1 MLAKPSLFLLLCI
14 GSSAAAQ
21 LPLNASSERT
31 FSQAFEEGAK
41 SDRLNCRIET
51 FTPFLDFSFRYE
63 IGYVV
68 RCPIKQFNGK
78 QTAIGTLVRVREKA
92 GPVATLGQSYSVPA
106 IPAEM
111 KDKVNFQ
118 HLRNEV
124 EFSGV
129 FAAGEGDYEVQLL
142 VFDEHNR
149 RCRKSWQAKAHP
161 HGDEARAN
169 LAMQPGSVAAVSLP
183 PWKGISNDGTGLRLT
198 VLLDAEP
205 VNPFSSKLR
214 AWDRA
219 FLLGALSSLLR
230 QTSLAS
236 VRMVAFNLDQQLE
249 IFRENDFDHTG
260 LYRLSS
266 ALNRL
271 ELGTVSYR
279 ILQRQ
284 QGWQELLAGLM
295 REEMLSGRRSD
306 AIVFLG
312 PTSRRDTKMLVRT
325 FESKDST
332 HTPVFYFQYS
342 PVPGREFP
350 DTIQYLVSAYDGT
363 TFHLHS
369 PGDLARDIL
378 KMKGQLERAG
388 GARPRGTE

>member
-1 MLAKPSLFLLLCI
+1 V
-14 GSSAAAQ
+14 
-21 LPLNASSERT
+21 
-31 FSQAFEEGAK
+31 
-41 SDRLNCRIET
+41 ET

-63 IGYVV
+63 IGYLVH
-68 RCPIKQFNGK
+68 CPLKQFNGK
-78 QTAIGTLVRVREKA
+78 QTALGTLLRVREKA
-92 GPVATLGQSYSVPA
+92 GPATTLGQSYSVPA
-106 IPAEM
+106 VPAEM
-111 KDKVNFQ
+111 KDKVDLR
-118 HLRNEV
+118 HIRNEV

-149 RCRKSWQAKAHP
+149 RCRKTWQAKAHP
-161 HGDEARAN
+161 HGDESRATV
-169 LAMQPGSVAAVSLP
+169 AMQPGSVAAVSLP
-183 PWKGISNDGTGLRLT
+183 PWKGISNDGTGLTLT
-198 VLLDAEP
+198 VLLDAAP

-236 VRMVAFNLDQQLE
+236 VRMVAFNLDQQHE

-284 QGWQELLAGLM
+284 QGWEELLAGLM
-295 REEMLSGRRSD
+295 REEMSRGRPSD
-306 AIVFLG
+306 AVVFLG
-312 PTSRRDTKMLVRT
+312 PTSRLDTKMFVRT
-325 FESKDST
+325 LDSKNGP
-332 HTPVFYFQYS
+332 HRPLFYFQYS
-342 PVPGREFP
+342 PPRGREFP

-369 PGDLARDIL
+369 PGDLARAIA
-378 KMKGQLERAG
+378 KMQGQLQRVGGLRAQ
-388 GARPRGTE
+388 GTQ

>member
-1 MLAKPSLFLLLCI
+1 MLAKPSLFLLLLI
-14 GSSAAAQ
+14 GGSAGAQ
-21 LPLNASSERT
+21 LPLEPGSEKA
-31 FSQAFEEGAK
+31 FSRVLEEGAK
-41 SDRLNCRIET
+41 GDRLGCRIET
-51 FTPFLDFSFRYE
+51 FKPFLDFSFRYE
-63 IGYVV
+63 IGYLV
-68 RCPIKQFNGK
+68 RCPLKEFHGK
-78 QTAIGTLVRVREKA
+78 QTTLGTLVRVRGKTGLA
-92 GPVATLGQSYSVPA
+92 TTLGQSYSVPA
-106 IPAEM
+106 VPAEM
-111 KDKVNFQ
+111 KDKVDL
-118 HLRNEV
+118 HHIRNEV

-169 LAMQPGSVAAVSLP
+169 VAMQPGSVAAVSLP
-183 PWKGISNDGTGLRLT
+183 TWKGISNDGTGLKLT
-198 VLLDAEP
+198 VLLDAAP
-205 VNPFSSKLR
+205 VNPFSAKLH

-249 IFRENDFDHTG
+249 VFHESDFDHTG

-279 ILQRQ
+279 ILQRR
-284 QGWQELLAGLM
+284 QGWEELLAGLM
-295 REEMLSGRRSD
+295 REEMSSGKPSD
-306 AIVFLG
+306 AVVFLG
-312 PTSRRDTKMLVRT
+312 PTSRVDTKMFVGT
-325 FESKDST
+325 VDSKNGP
-332 HTPVFYFQYS
+332 HTPLFYFQYS
-342 PVPGREFP
+342 PFPGREFP
-350 DTIQYLVSAYDGT
+350 DTIQYMVSAYDGT

-369 PGDLARDIL
+369 PGDLARAIA
-378 KMKGQLERAG
+378 KMQDQLERV
-388 GARPRGTE
+388 RGLRAQATR

>member
-1 MLAKPSLFLLLCI
+1 MLAKPSLLLLLLI
-14 GSSAAAQ
+14 GRSAVAQ
-21 LPLNASSERT
+21 LPLKPSTEET
-31 FSQAFEEGAK
+31 FSRAAEEGAK
-41 SDRLNCRIET
+41 SDRLDCRVET
-51 FTPFLDFSFRYE
+51 FKPFLDFSFRYE

-68 RCPIKQFNGK
+68 RCPLKQFNGK
-78 QTAIGTLVRVREKA
+78 QTAVGTLLRVREKRGA
-92 GPVATLGQSYSVPA
+92 PTTLGQSLSVPA
-106 IPAEM
+106 VPPEL
-111 KDKVNFQ
+111 KGTVDLQ
-118 HLRNEV
+118 HIRNEM

-129 FAAGEGDYEVQLL
+129 FAAGEGDYDVELV
-142 VFDEHNR
+142 VFDERHR
-149 RCRKSWQAKAHP
+149 RCRKTWQAKAHP
-161 HGDEARAN
+161 HGDETRAN
-169 LAMQPGSVAAVSLP
+169 VAMQPGSVAAVSLP
-183 PWKGISNDGTGLRLT
+183 PWNGISSDGTGLKLT
-198 VLLDAEP
+198 VLLDAAP

-236 VRMVAFNLDQQLE
+236 VRIVAFNLDQQLE
-249 IFRENDFDHTG
+249 VFRENDFDHTG

-279 ILQRQ
+279 ILEHQ

-295 REEMLSGRRSD
+295 REEVSRGKPSD
-306 AIVFLG
+306 AVVFLG
-312 PTSRRDTKMLVRT
+312 PTSRVDTKSFVRT
-325 FESKDST
+325 VESKNGA

-342 PVPGREFP
+342 PSPGREFP

-369 PGDLARDIL
+369 PGDLARAIA
-378 KMKGQLERAG
+378 KMQDQLERV
-388 GARPRGTE
+388 RGLRAQATR